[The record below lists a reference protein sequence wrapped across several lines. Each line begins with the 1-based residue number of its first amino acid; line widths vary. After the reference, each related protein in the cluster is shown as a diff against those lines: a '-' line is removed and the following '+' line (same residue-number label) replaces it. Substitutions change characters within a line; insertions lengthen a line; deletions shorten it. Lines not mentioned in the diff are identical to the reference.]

1 MGSIKLYSYYF
12 CTPKDSVLS
21 KKTPHQVPERSR
33 GKVSFGAINKLAIPA
48 IIAGIAEPL
57 ISLTDIAVI
66 GNVEKN
72 PVEALAAAGIVGSF
86 LSAIIW
92 IVAQTKTA
100 ISAIVSRHL
109 GAGRLHAVKTLVPQ
123 AIAFNFLLSLVIYG
137 LTAFFAKYIFGAYNA
152 EGLIL
157 KYSVEYYQ
165 IRAIG
170 YPLTLVTFALFG
182 VFRGL
187 QNTLWAMKAS
197 LAGAVVNV
205 ALDYLLVYGIEG
217 FIPPL
222 HLKGAALASL
232 AAQLIMLLIALY
244 FFFVRTPFSLKLR
257 FKINP
262 RIKDLLFMSFNL
274 FIRTAAL
281 NFAIYL
287 ANAYATGYGK
297 NYIAAQ
303 SMLMNIWL
311 FFSFFIDGYANAGNA
326 ISGRL
331 LGAGDYKRLWLLSID
346 ISKYAITIA
355 VILMAVC
362 GVFYNSIGLVF
373 NKDPMVLAAFA
384 SVFWMVLLMQPV
396 NAVAFMFDGIFKGL
410 GEAAY
415 LRNVLLMATFLGF
428 TPTLLIADYFDLK
441 LYGIW
446 MAFMV
451 WMLIRSGALVFKFR
465 KKYLGA
471 VD

>member
-1 MGSIKLYSYYF
+1 MSGTHIKDI
-12 CTPKDSVLS
+12 KN
-21 KKTPHQVPERSR
+21 
-33 GKVSFGAINKLAIPA
+33 KVSFRSINKLAIPA

-57 ISLTDIAVI
+57 ISLTDIAII
-66 GNVEKN
+66 GNVDEN

-100 ISAIVSRHL
+100 ISAMVSQHL
-109 GAGRLHAVKTLVPQ
+109 GANRLHAIRTLVPQ
-123 AIAFNFLLSLVIYG
+123 AIVFNILLSLLIYVS
-137 LTAFFAKYIFGAYNA
+137 TSVFAEIIFGAYNA
-152 EGLIL
+152 EGLML
-157 KYSVEYYQ
+157 QYSVEYYR
-165 IRAIG
+165 IRAVG

-205 ALDYLLVYGIEG
+205 VFDYILVYGIAG
-217 FIPPL
+217 VVPAY
-222 HLKGAALASL
+222 HLKGAAYASL
-232 AAQLIMLLIALY
+232 LAQLVMLCMALY
-244 FFFVRTPFSLKLR
+244 FYFSKTPFSWKVSLH
-257 FKINP
+257 INP
-262 RIKDLLFMSFNL
+262 RLRGLLTMSFNL

-287 ANAYATGYGK
+287 ANAYATDYGR

-326 ISGRL
+326 ISGKL
-331 LGAGDYKRLWLLSID
+331 LGARDYHRLWYLSVD
-346 ISKYAITIA
+346 ICKYAIGIA
-355 VILMAVC
+355 VILMVVC
-362 GVFYNSIGLVF
+362 GVFYDAIGLLF
-373 NKDPMVLAAFA
+373 SKDPMVLATFA
-384 SVFWMVLLMQPV
+384 AVFWMVLLMQPV

-415 LRNVLLMATFLGF
+415 LRNVLIAATFLGF
-428 TPTLLIADYFDLK
+428 TPTLFITDYWGLK
-441 LYGIW
+441 LHGVWI
-446 MAFMV
+446 AFMV
-451 WMLIRSGALVFKFR
+451 WMLIRAGALIIKFR
-465 KKYLGA
+465 RKYLNA